1 MLTFTFIRTKLPATS
16 RVFFRVSLVLGIAL
30 ACSAPPLA
38 LALSFVNSR
47 SGLNSTDF
55 IDWAT
60 AGPEYTELSNPFNIT
75 SDLGH
80 QFSISKKIGG
90 TFFTLEEGSGW
101 NGGFR
106 PGDTIL
112 DSLPT
117 VLGPGETVDE
127 RFTTIN
133 PISISG
139 PEGLEVYSFGT
150 QILAGFFG
158 SFTARIEA
166 FDSNNS
172 SLGYYDVEGFSD
184 SYDSDGSAPFLG
196 VQSEAPISRIA
207 FSLVNAP
214 DGTVGDF
221 AINKVDF
228 STTSPTSGTPAPG
241 PLPLLGVPAAF
252 IYSRRLRRRINRGK
266 ALPVIAGRDPLL
278 ASGLG
283 GGPMDTETPGFSVNA

>member
-1 MLTFTFIRTKLPATS
+1 M
-16 RVFFRVSLVLGIAL
+16 
-30 ACSAPPLA
+30 
-38 LALSFVNSR
+38 NSR

-75 SDLGH
+75 SNLGH
-80 QFSISKKIGG
+80 QFSVSKQIDG
-90 TFFTLEEGSGW
+90 TLFTLEEGSGW
-101 NGGFR
+101 GGGFR
-106 PGDTIL
+106 PGDKIL

-127 RFTTIN
+127 IFTTIN

-150 QILAGFFG
+150 QILADFFG

-172 SLGYYDVEGFSD
+172 SLGYYDVDGISD
-184 SYDSDGSAPFLG
+184 SYDSDGSAPFVG
-196 VQSEAPISRIA
+196 VKSDTPISRID

-214 DGTVGDF
+214 YETVGDF
-221 AINKVDF
+221 AINSVGF
-228 STTSPTSGTPAPG
+228 STTSPTSGTPVPG
-241 PLPLLGVPAAF
+241 PFPLLVVPAAF

-266 ALPVIAGRDPLL
+266 PFR
-278 ASGLG
+278 
-283 GGPMDTETPGFSVNA
+283 